1 MSLRLSSIRLNLGI
15 ALGLALLTV
24 PCLFGPSW
32 LALGTIALLIL
43 ALVRSFALHNAR
55 RQRLVSMLDP
65 VARAAAG
72 EAEVRL
78 PPGADDEA
86 GHVADAVNAL
96 LRTVREQAV
105 AAHAERDLDLAM
117 VRETPN
123 GLLVTDAQGLVRR
136 ANPALSRLLPVRGDP
151 VGKRPID
158 SIPVADFQEVI
169 DEAQRTGAVCERTL
183 THGKLDLVIRA
194 MPTADGAGCLGVV
207 LDITSLR
214 AAERVRR
221 DFVANVSHEIRTP
234 ITAIVGYVEALEG
247 ERGRVPEDLLFMLD
261 AVRRNSDRL
270 QLLIDD
276 VLHLSRLESRQTD
289 LELAQESIEP
299 VIHAVIERFEGVARQ
314 KGLVLTGPAPNTA
327 PEASINA
334 DGLEHALS
342 NLVDNAVK
350 YTFSGSVH
358 VEVSAVPGHIEIA
371 VIDTGPGIDVA
382 HHNRIFERFYRVDS
396 GRARSAGGTGLGLA
410 IVKHLC
416 SAMRAEVHVQS
427 TPGNGSRFT
436 LKLPA

>member
-32 LALGTIALLIL
+32 LAPVTIALLIL

-65 VARAAAG
+65 VERAAAG
-72 EAEVRL
+72 ETEVRL

-86 GHVADAVNAL
+86 GHVANAVNAL

-123 GLLVTDAQGLVRR
+123 GLLVTDSQGLVRR

-289 LELAQESIEP
+289 LELAHESIGP
-299 VIHAVIERFEGVARQ
+299 VVHAVIERFEGVARQ
-314 KGLVLTGPAPNTA
+314 KGLQLTGPATA
-327 PEASINA
+327 PEAWINA

-350 YTFSGSVH
+350 YTYSGGVK

-371 VIDTGPGIDVA
+371 VIDTGPGIDAA

-416 SAMRAEVHVQS
+416 SAMRAEVQIQS
-427 TPGNGSRFT
+427 TPGSGSRFT